1 MEENQ
6 KNMNKKRVIF
16 VIIALV
22 CVLAFVVGGIFIYKS
37 LSRVDNKEEV
47 QQEEKQTI
55 QPLLYEVTKEG
66 SKAKVY
72 LFGSIHM
79 ADKRAYP
86 LPDKV
91 MNAYHASDYLA
102 VEYDIV
108 ASSNNVK
115 EQLALLEKM
124 LCAPGKS
131 LKDYLHE
138 DTYEMLVNYLK
149 DNGVYSSSYEV
160 YRPVM
165 MYSLLFNVLGE
176 KSKLKADKGIDNYF
190 LKEAKKDGKNILE
203 VESSTFQ
210 TDLLTSFSDEL
221 FDLII
226 KCTIMEEQSQ
236 VDSLNALYEGWLVGD
251 TNLLAEDSDEIDFDS
266 LDSVVDFYSEYPNLK
281 EMLENYNKK
290 LVYDRNES
298 INQVVVNYL
307 EEEKNVFVVVGAAHV
322 VHQTGLAKTL
332 HDLGYTVTK
341 VAY

>member
-1 MEENQ
+1 M
-6 KNMNKKRVIF
+6 
-16 VIIALV
+16 
-22 CVLAFVVGGIFIYKS
+22 
-37 LSRVDNKEEV
+37 
-47 QQEEKQTI
+47 
-55 QPLLYEVTKEG
+55 
-66 SKAKVY
+66 
-72 LFGSIHM
+72 
-79 ADKRAYP
+79 
-86 LPDKV
+86 
-91 MNAYHASDYLA
+91 
-102 VEYDIV
+102 
-108 ASSNNVK
+108 
-115 EQLALLEKM
+115 
-124 LCAPGKS
+124 
-131 LKDYLHE
+131 
-138 DTYEMLVNYLK
+138 
-149 DNGVYSSSYEV
+149 
-160 YRPVM
+160 
-165 MYSLLFNVLGE
+165 LGE